1 MRLTSLA
8 ATLAVGL
15 SLATTS
21 ACGADAAKGGARP
34 EAEVKADIAK
44 RLQIKPEDISPSP
57 VPGLW
62 EVASGTDVGYVSADG
77 RYYVDG
83 DIFDMD
89 SRVNLTDQRRKGAR
103 AALMRG
109 VKDSEAIVF
118 APKDVKYTINVF
130 TDVDCTYC
138 RKLHAEIDEL
148 NRLGVKVRY
157 LMYPRNGPGT
167 PAWKTAEAVWCSADR
182 NDALTRAKR
191 GERVAAAE
199 CKDPVADQYRLGQEA
214 GINATPA
221 IITEQ
226 GDLIAGYMPA
236 PRMVERLKALA
247 GQG

>member
-21 ACGADAAKGGARP
+21 ACGADASKAQVAPPADAKAKI
-34 EAEVKADIAK
+34 AE
-44 RLQIKPEDISPSP
+44 RLGIKPEDIRPAP

-62 EVASGTDVGYVSADG
+62 EVASGTEVGYVSQDG
-77 RYYVDG
+77 RYYIDG

-89 SRVNLTDQRRKGAR
+89 SRANLTDQRRKGAR
-103 AALMRG
+103 AAVLKD
-109 VKDSEAIVF
+109 VKDSDTIVF

-167 PAWKTAEAVWCSADR
+167 AAWQQAESVWCSPDR

-191 GERVAAAE
+191 GEKITAAA
-199 CKDPVADQYRLGQEA
+199 CKDPVADQYRLGREA

-221 IITEQ
+221 IVTEQ

-236 PRMVERLKALA
+236 PRMVERLKMLA

>member
-1 MRLTSLA
+1 MA
-8 ATLAVGL
+8 ATLVVGL

-21 ACGADAAKGGARP
+21 ACGADAAKGGSRP

-44 RLQIKPEDISPSP
+44 RLEIDPENIRPAP

-62 EVASGTDVGYVSADG
+62 EVSSGTDVGYVSEDG
-77 RYYVDG
+77 RYYIDG
-83 DIFDMD
+83 DVFDMD

-103 AALMRG
+103 AALLKG
-109 VKDSEAIVF
+109 IEDKDTIVF

-138 RKLHAEIDEL
+138 RKLHAEIGEF

-157 LMYPRNGPGT
+157 LLYPRTGPGT
-167 PAWKTAEAVWCSADR
+167 VSWKEAEAVWCSPDR

-191 GERVAAAE
+191 GEKVAAAA
-199 CKDPVADQYRLGQEA
+199 CKNPVADQYQLGQDV

-221 IITEQ
+221 IVTDQ
-226 GDLIAGYMPA
+226 GDLITGYLPA
-236 PRMVERLKALA
+236 ARMVERLRKLA